1 MFILQYYCKLILEKR
16 KMEKVI
22 QYNTQGTC
30 CKLMQVKINEDEV
43 ITDVNF
49 LGGCP
54 GNLLGI
60 SQLVKGMKIDDVI
73 SKFSGIR
80 CGDKP
85 TSCPDQ
91 LAKCLS
97 EFKAKV

>member
-1 MFILQYYCKLILEKR
+1 MFILQYYCKLILEKK

-60 SQLVKGMKIDDVI
+60 SQLVK
-73 SKFSGIR
+73 
-80 CGDKP
+80 
-85 TSCPDQ
+85 
-91 LAKCLS
+91 CLS